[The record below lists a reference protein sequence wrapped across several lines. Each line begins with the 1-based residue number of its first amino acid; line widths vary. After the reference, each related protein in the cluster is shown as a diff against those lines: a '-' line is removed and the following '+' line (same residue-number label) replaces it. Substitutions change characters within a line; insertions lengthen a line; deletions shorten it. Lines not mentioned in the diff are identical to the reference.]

1 MNIIDA
7 LASLT
12 PNAQWAIRG
21 DELEWLDTEQTQPTD
36 LEIQAE
42 IARLTYLDGI
52 KQYQKDRAYPRLE
65 EQLDQIYHEGVD
77 AWKVT
82 IAAVK
87 TAHPKVLPVEAD
99 KQTAIDT
106 HVATYTFNT
115 QASDYR
121 TATARIAQY
130 QLSVGRPE
138 VTESQPTGEQVY
150 NEETFEMDDVMA
162 DVITQTEIEP
172 LEATVEV
179 TTYDPSDL
187 GAEPTTETVANPLI
201 VTDVAERAEAYTVID
216 NTPTP
221 VKEHVDNE

>member
-1 MNIIDA
+1 MIDITTA
-7 LASLT
+7 LVSLK
-12 PNAQWAIRG
+12 PNAQWVLRG
-21 DELEWLDTEQTQPTD
+21 DEIEWLDTEQTQPTD

-42 IARLTYLDGI
+42 IARLTYIDGI

-65 EQLDQIYHEGVD
+65 DQLDQIYHEGVD

-106 HVATYTFNT
+106 HIATYTFNT
-115 QASDYR
+115 QATDYR

-130 QLSVGRPE
+130 QLSVGREE
-138 VTESQPTGEQVY
+138 VTESQPTMEQVF

-162 DVITQTEIEP
+162 DVITQTAIEP
-172 LEATVEV
+172 LDATVEV
-179 TTYDPSDL
+179 TTQEMDEDPV
-187 GAEPTTETVANPLI
+187 TETVANPLI
-201 VTDVAERAEAYTVID
+201 VADDAERAEAQAVID
-216 NTPTP
+216 STPTP
-221 VKEHVDNE
+221 VKTFVEE

>member
-1 MNIIDA
+1 MTYRIITHEDIRQCIQITQGDTILNIPFSVENSDYQRVLDNIIEQGADCFD
-7 LASLT
+7 
-12 PNAQWAIRG
+12 G
-21 DELEWLDTEQTQPTD
+21 DIPAD
-36 LEIQAE
+36 L
-42 IARLTYLDGI
+42 
-52 KQYQKDRAYPRLE
+52 
-65 EQLDQIYHEGVD
+65 
-77 AWKVT
+77 
-82 IAAVK
+82 
-87 TAHPKVLPVEAD
+87 
-99 KQTAIDT
+99 QTAADAKQFAQQ
-106 HVATYTFNT
+106 VSAYV
-115 QASDYR
+115 S
-121 TATARIAQY
+121 ATARIAQY
-130 QLSVGRPE
+130 ILSVGREE
-138 VTESQPTGEQVY
+138 VVESQPTGEQVF